1 MALVRCLL
9 WVVALC
15 AACTCHAATEQ
26 ARQLPSDS
34 VYQLDVVLT
43 NQNGREFALADL
55 RDQPVLIAM
64 FYTSCKYVCPLI
76 VDAMLRID
84 RVLVAEDKSKVHL
97 VLVSFDSERDSPQ
110 ALKELA
116 ARRHLDAA
124 RWTLARAD
132 AVTVRKLAAVL
143 GVQYRATTNGEFNH
157 SSVITLL
164 DRQGRIAARSVRM
177 GEEDPEFLRLLRVET
192 ARSD

>member
-1 MALVRCLL
+1 
-9 WVVALC
+9 
-15 AACTCHAATEQ
+15 
-26 ARQLPSDS
+26 
-34 VYQLDVVLT
+34 VLT